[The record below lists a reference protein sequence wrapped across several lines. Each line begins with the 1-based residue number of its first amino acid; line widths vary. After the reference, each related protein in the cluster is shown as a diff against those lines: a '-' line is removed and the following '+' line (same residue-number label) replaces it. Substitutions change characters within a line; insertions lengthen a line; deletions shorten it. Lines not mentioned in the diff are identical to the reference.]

1 MAAPLETYSVQ
12 FFLRLRLTRAER
24 YPALRQPRQ
33 ERRKP
38 VSADRQRST
47 SPPEPAWRRVT
58 PVRTLCSRDESC
70 FFHYKEASLCT
81 HFAATRHPMFPR
93 VGEMGESVPASV
105 SVPISRNMHI
115 RTIKFGDAAA
125 TPPPYSPTQVGARNV
140 GPAIAAGVSSVHPP
154 S

>member
-12 FFLRLRLTRAER
+12 FFLRLRPTRAER

-38 VSADRQRST
+38 VSADRQRLT

-81 HFAATRHPMFPR
+81 YFAATRHPCSR
-93 VGEMGESVPASV
+93 VW
-105 SVPISRNMHI
+105 R
-115 RTIKFGDAAA
+115 
-125 TPPPYSPTQVGARNV
+125 
-140 GPAIAAGVSSVHPP
+140 AGRELSLHQFQSQFRGTFT
-154 S
+154 

>member
-12 FFLRLRLTRAER
+12 FFLRLRPTRAER
-24 YPALRQPRQ
+24 YPALHPPRQ

-70 FFHYKEASLCT
+70 FFHYKEASLCS
-81 HFAATRHPMFPR
+81 HFAATRRPWFPR
-93 VGEMGESVPASV
+93 VGEMGESCRCISV
-105 SVPISRNMHI
+105 SPNFAEHSHTNDQVRR
-115 RTIKFGDAAA
+115 RTRHPAASKCDRGRCA
-125 TPPPYSPTQVGARNV
+125 EFR
-140 GPAIAAGVSSVHPP
+140 
-154 S
+154 

>member
-1 MAAPLETYSVQ
+1 MAAPLERYSVQ
-12 FFLRLRLTRAER
+12 FFLRLRPTRAER
-24 YPALRQPRQ
+24 YPALRLPRQ

-81 HFAATRHPMFPR
+81 PLRSHAAPMFPR
-93 VGEMGESVPASV
+93 VGEMGESCPCDQFQSQF
-105 SVPISRNMHI
+105 RG
-115 RTIKFGDAAA
+115 TF
-125 TPPPYSPTQVGARNV
+125 TYE
-140 GPAIAAGVSSVHPP
+140 
-154 S
+154 